1 MQANVL
7 KFRWVQPFRGV
18 MVSDRQISAPPSVDR
33 TSPVTGL
40 IRGSHSGSNFDPRR
54 IVPTV
59 KDEARS
65 PCLHGSG
72 MDPDLI
78 FAAPIL
84 SPYDEREAL
93 ADDIHLTGRPLGDAG
108 CAICPAIYLRG
119 DCR

>member
-1 MQANVL
+1 
-7 KFRWVQPFRGV
+7 
-18 MVSDRQISAPPSVDR
+18 MVSDRQIFGSAKCR
-33 TSPVTGL
+33 
-40 IRGSHSGSNFDPRR
+40 SNVVAHRLDPWEPLGKQFDPRR

-93 ADDIHLTGRPLGDAG
+93 ADDIPFDGT
-108 CAICPAIYLRG
+108 
-119 DCR
+119 